1 MTQRTIIYTY
11 GDGTKRSRIN
21 IVADSG
27 KLLTSDGGETVYTCV
42 DVDSVTGSATQRRCE
57 LSREVQHDE
66 SRSDS
71 LPQQNR
77 SGSKYHDRRGS
88 IDRC

>member
-1 MTQRTIIYTY
+1 MRQRHILYTY

-42 DVDSVTGSATQRRCE
+42 DVDSVTGWTEIDAPAE
-57 LSREVQHDE
+57 EI
-66 SRSDS
+66 SDTEA
-71 LPQQNR
+71 LR
-77 SGSKYHDRRGS
+77 IITGGAAD
-88 IDRC
+88 DT